1 MTKSDAVHLL
11 SILAQL
17 GSLLLAIAKAELGLL
32 ARRLFSPGSLFS
44 LYSLLSALAIAAV
57 WVAAQR
63 RMRGRRIRLKLIP
76 RALFPPAIVRS
87 ASTKADAAFFLP
99 SLFAFGGLI
108 GWGLISYGA
117 VAHWT
122 EGALIAAFGHRPPSP
137 LDPWLIRA
145 FLAIAV
151 FVAYEFA
158 YWLDHYL
165 SHTVPFLWEFHKVHH
180 TAETLTPLTVFRVH
194 PVDTLKFANIV
205 ALMTG
210 VVGGLGGYLAGRLMD
225 DLNFLGP
232 NLILLAFA
240 FVTVHLQ
247 HSHVWI
253 AFTGGWGR
261 VFASPAHHQIR
272 HSADPAHFGR
282 NLGSCLSVWD
292 WLFGTLRMPTR
303 AREPLVY
310 GVEPGEVGAHTM
322 TGALIITPF
331 MRAFASLRPE
341 GRSL

>member
-1 MTKSDAVHLL
+1 MTKSDAVHLF

-17 GSLLLAIAKAELGLL
+17 GSVLSAVAKVELGLL
-32 ARRLFSPGSLFS
+32 ARRMFSPGSLFS
-44 LYSLLSALAIAAV
+44 VYSLLSALAIAVV

-87 ASTKADAAFFLP
+87 ASTKADAGFFLL
-99 SLFAFGGLI
+99 SLFALGGLI
-108 GWGLISYGA
+108 GWALISYGA

-122 EGALIAAFGHRPPSP
+122 EGALIAAFGHRPPSS

-151 FVAYEFA
+151 FVAYEFG

-194 PVDTLKFANIV
+194 PIDTLIFANIV
-205 ALMTG
+205 AVLTG
-210 VVGGLGGYLAGRLMD
+210 AVGGLGGFLAGRPMD
-225 DLNFLGP
+225 DLDALGP

-253 AFTGGWGR
+253 PFTGGWGR
-261 VFASPAHHQIR
+261 IFASPAHHQIH

-282 NLGSCLSVWD
+282 NLGSCLAVWD

-310 GVEPGEVGAHTM
+310 GVEPGERGAHTM
-322 TGALIITPF
+322 TGALITPF
-331 MRAFASLRPE
+331 VRAFASMRRE
-341 GRSL
+341 GRSF